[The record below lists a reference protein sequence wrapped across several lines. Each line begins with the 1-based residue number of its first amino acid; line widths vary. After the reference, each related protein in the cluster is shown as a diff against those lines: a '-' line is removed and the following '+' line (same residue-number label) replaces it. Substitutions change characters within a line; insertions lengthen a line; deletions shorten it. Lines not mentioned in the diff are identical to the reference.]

1 MVKVTLFLL
10 KANHQISPS
19 SEESKIWAERIIAK
33 ESCLVNVNSAT
44 SLFYLNLPRSS
55 VLIYIETNCTREVL

>member
-1 MVKVTLFLL
+1 MVNVTLFLL

-19 SEESKIWAERIIAK
+19 SEESKIRAERIVK

-55 VLIYIETNCTREVL
+55 VLINIETNCTKEVL